1 MRGTSILAFLAL
13 VIALGGAARSSAE
26 DCDWCW
32 NTHYQILG
40 WYHEFLG
47 PGLGGDLQCQGDGA
61 GCHMYQKANTCDE
74 EHAGCQSPP
83 WVKLFDEKDPTRALL
98 AIVESGDGT
107 ALRTVVAN
115 SAGIVYVNKSREAL
129 QLVNP
134 CSGKVVLSVPL
145 GRDVLE
151 LLASD

>member
-1 MRGTSILAFLAL
+1 
-13 VIALGGAARSSAE
+13 
-26 DCDWCW
+26 
-32 NTHYQILG
+32 
-40 WYHEFLG
+40 
-47 PGLGGDLQCQGDGA
+47 
-61 GCHMYQKANTCDE
+61 MYPKANTCDE

-107 ALRTVVAN
+107 ALRTLVAN